1 MANVNNINI
10 EGAMIIWKNFSGE
23 RDKFNPGKRGFS
35 VVIDDTVMAD
45 ELRQEGW
52 NVKDRPLQ
60 EGADDSEQ
68 EWTLPVKLNM
78 NRYTQ
83 VWLIVGNHKT
93 LLDED
98 TVSQL
103 DVVDIVNCDISIRPY
118 EWEMNGRTGITAYV
132 DSMYVTIRENKF
144 AEKYADALAADPRI
158 TCVLNANLVDLPLV
172 HLTSQQRLQPR
183 QGQRL
188 RCLILVIK

>member
-35 VVIDDTVMAD
+35 VVIDDPETAD
-45 ELRQEGW
+45 DLRKEGW
-52 NVKDRPLQ
+52 NVKERPLP
-60 EGADDSEQ
+60 EGADDSER

-83 VWLIVGNHKT
+83 VWLIVGKHKN

-98 TVSQL
+98 TISQL
-103 DVVDIVNCDISIRPY
+103 DVVDIVNCDLSIRPY

-144 AEKYADALAADPRI
+144 AEKYADLD
-158 TCVLNANLVDLPLV
+158 
-172 HLTSQQRLQPR
+172 
-183 QGQRL
+183 
-188 RCLILVIK
+188 

>member
-10 EGAMIIWKNFSGE
+10 EGANIIWKNFSGE

-35 VVIDDTVMAD
+35 VVIDDAVMAD
-45 ELRQEGW
+45 ELKQEGW
-52 NVKDRPLQ
+52 NVKERPLQ
-60 EGADDSEQ
+60 EGADPSEQ

-93 LLDED
+93 LLNED
-98 TVSQL
+98 TVAQL
-103 DVVDIVNCDISIRPY
+103 DVVDITDCDLSIRPY
-118 EWEMNGRTGITAYV
+118 EWEMSGRTGITAYV

-144 AEKYADALAADPRI
+144 AEKYADLD
-158 TCVLNANLVDLPLV
+158 
-172 HLTSQQRLQPR
+172 
-183 QGQRL
+183 
-188 RCLILVIK
+188 

>member
-103 DVVDIVNCDISIRPY
+103 DAVDIVNCDISIRPY

-144 AEKYADALAADPRI
+144 AEKYADLD
-158 TCVLNANLVDLPLV
+158 
-172 HLTSQQRLQPR
+172 
-183 QGQRL
+183 
-188 RCLILVIK
+188 

>member
-10 EGAMIIWKNFSGE
+10 EGATIIWKNFSGE

-35 VVIDDTVMAD
+35 VVIDDTVMAN
-45 ELRQEGW
+45 ELKQEGW
-52 NVKDRPLQ
+52 NVKERPLQ
-60 EGADDSEQ
+60 EGADPSEQ

-93 LLDED
+93 LLNED
-98 TVSQL
+98 TVAQL

-118 EWEMNGRTGITAYV
+118 EWEMSGRTGITAYV

-144 AEKYADALAADPRI
+144 AEKYADLD
-158 TCVLNANLVDLPLV
+158 
-172 HLTSQQRLQPR
+172 
-183 QGQRL
+183 
-188 RCLILVIK
+188 

>member
-1 MANVNNINI
+1 MSDVNNINI
-10 EGAMIIWKNFSGE
+10 EGAKKKKKNFSGE

-35 VVIDDTVMAD
+35 VVIDDSAMAE
-45 ELRQEGW
+45 ELRNEGW
-52 NVKDRPLQ
+52 NVKDRPLP
-60 EGADDSEQ
+60 EGADPSEQ

-93 LLDED
+93 LLDEN
-98 TVSQL
+98 TVAQL

-118 EWEMNGRTGITAYV
+118 EWEMGGRTGITAYV

-144 AEKYADALAADPRI
+144 AEKYADLD
-158 TCVLNANLVDLPLV
+158 
-172 HLTSQQRLQPR
+172 
-183 QGQRL
+183 
-188 RCLILVIK
+188 

>member
-1 MANVNNINI
+1 MSDVNNINI
-10 EGAMIIWKNFSGE
+10 EGAIVIWKNFSGE

-35 VVIDDTVMAD
+35 VVIDDEVMAD
-45 ELRQEGW
+45 ELKQEGW
-52 NVKDRPLQ
+52 NVKERPLQ
-60 EGADDSEQ
+60 EGADPSEQ

-93 LLDED
+93 LLNED
-98 TVSQL
+98 TVAQL

-118 EWEMNGRTGITAYV
+118 EWEMSGRTGITAYV

-144 AEKYADALAADPRI
+144 AEKYADLD
-158 TCVLNANLVDLPLV
+158 
-172 HLTSQQRLQPR
+172 
-183 QGQRL
+183 
-188 RCLILVIK
+188 

>member
-10 EGAMIIWKNFSGE
+10 EGANIIWKNFSGE

-35 VVIDDTVMAD
+35 VVIDDSAMAK
-45 ELRQEGW
+45 ELKQEGW
-52 NVKDRPLQ
+52 NVKERPLQ
-60 EGADDSEQ
+60 EGADPSEQ

-93 LLDED
+93 LLNED
-98 TVSQL
+98 TVAQL

-118 EWEMNGRTGITAYV
+118 EWEMSGRTGITAYV

-144 AEKYADALAADPRI
+144 AEKYADLD
-158 TCVLNANLVDLPLV
+158 
-172 HLTSQQRLQPR
+172 
-183 QGQRL
+183 
-188 RCLILVIK
+188 

>member
-35 VVIDDTVMAD
+35 VVIDDAVMAD

-52 NVKDRPLQ
+52 NVKERPLQ

-83 VWLIVGNHKT
+83 VWLIVGKRKT

-103 DVVDIVNCDISIRPY
+103 DVVDIANCDISIRPY

-144 AEKYADALAADPRI
+144 AEKYADL
-158 TCVLNANLVDLPLV
+158 
-172 HLTSQQRLQPR
+172 
-183 QGQRL
+183 G
-188 RCLILVIK
+188 

>member
-10 EGAMIIWKNFSGE
+10 EGANIIWKNFSGE

-35 VVIDDTVMAD
+35 VVIDDSVMAD
-45 ELRQEGW
+45 ELKQEGW
-52 NVKDRPLQ
+52 NIKERPLQ
-60 EGADDSEQ
+60 EGADPSEQ

-93 LLDED
+93 LLNED
-98 TVSQL
+98 TVAQL

-118 EWEMNGRTGITAYV
+118 EWEMSGRTGITAYV

-144 AEKYADALAADPRI
+144 AEKYADLD
-158 TCVLNANLVDLPLV
+158 
-172 HLTSQQRLQPR
+172 
-183 QGQRL
+183 
-188 RCLILVIK
+188 

>member
-10 EGAMIIWKNFSGE
+10 EDAMIIWKNFSGE

-144 AEKYADALAADPRI
+144 AEKYADLD
-158 TCVLNANLVDLPLV
+158 
-172 HLTSQQRLQPR
+172 
-183 QGQRL
+183 
-188 RCLILVIK
+188 

>member
-1 MANVNNINI
+1 MSDVNNINI
-10 EGAMIIWKNFSGE
+10 EGAIVIWKNFSGE

-35 VVIDDTVMAD
+35 VVIDDAVMAD

-52 NVKDRPLQ
+52 NIKERNLQ
-60 EGADDSEQ
+60 EGADPSEQ

-93 LLDED
+93 LLDEN
-98 TVSQL
+98 TVAQL
-103 DVVDIVNCDISIRPY
+103 DVVDFVNCDISIRPY
-118 EWEMNGRTGITAYV
+118 EWEMGGRTGITAYV

-144 AEKYADALAADPRI
+144 AEKYADLD
-158 TCVLNANLVDLPLV
+158 
-172 HLTSQQRLQPR
+172 
-183 QGQRL
+183 
-188 RCLILVIK
+188 

>member
-10 EGAMIIWKNFSGE
+10 EGANIIWKNFSGE
-23 RDKFNPGKRGFS
+23 RDRFNPGKRGFS

-52 NVKDRPLQ
+52 NIKERPLQ
-60 EGADDSEQ
+60 EGADPSEQ

-93 LLDED
+93 LLDEN
-98 TVSQL
+98 TVAQL
-103 DVVDIVNCDISIRPY
+103 DVVDIIDCDISIRPY
-118 EWEMNGRTGITAYV
+118 EWEMSGRTGITAYV

-144 AEKYADALAADPRI
+144 AEKYAD
-158 TCVLNANLVDLPLV
+158 LN
-172 HLTSQQRLQPR
+172 
-183 QGQRL
+183 
-188 RCLILVIK
+188 

>member
-10 EGAMIIWKNFSGE
+10 EGATIIWKNFSGE
-23 RDKFNPGKRGFS
+23 RDRFNPGKRGFS
-35 VVIDDTVMAD
+35 VVIDDAVMAD

-52 NVKDRPLQ
+52 NIKERPLQ
-60 EGADDSEQ
+60 EGADPSEQ

-93 LLDED
+93 LLDEN
-98 TVSQL
+98 TVAQL
-103 DVVDIVNCDISIRPY
+103 DVVDFVDCDISIRPY
-118 EWEMNGRTGITAYV
+118 EWEMSGRTGITAYV

-144 AEKYADALAADPRI
+144 AEKYADLD
-158 TCVLNANLVDLPLV
+158 
-172 HLTSQQRLQPR
+172 
-183 QGQRL
+183 
-188 RCLILVIK
+188 

>member
-10 EGAMIIWKNFSGE
+10 EGATIIWKNFSGE
-23 RDKFNPGKRGFS
+23 RDRFNPGKRGFS

-52 NVKDRPLQ
+52 NIKERPLQ
-60 EGADDSEQ
+60 EGADPSEQ

-93 LLDED
+93 LLDEN
-98 TVSQL
+98 TVAQL
-103 DVVDIVNCDISIRPY
+103 DVVDIIDCDISIRPY
-118 EWEMNGRTGITAYV
+118 EWEMSGRTGITAYV

-144 AEKYADALAADPRI
+144 AEKYADLD
-158 TCVLNANLVDLPLV
+158 
-172 HLTSQQRLQPR
+172 
-183 QGQRL
+183 
-188 RCLILVIK
+188 

>member
-45 ELRQEGW
+45 ELRHEGW

-118 EWEMNGRTGITAYV
+118 EWEMNGHTGITAYV

-144 AEKYADALAADPRI
+144 AEKYADLD
-158 TCVLNANLVDLPLV
+158 
-172 HLTSQQRLQPR
+172 
-183 QGQRL
+183 
-188 RCLILVIK
+188 

>member
-10 EGAMIIWKNFSGE
+10 EGANIIWKNFSGE

-35 VVIDDTVMAD
+35 VVIDDAVMAD
-45 ELRQEGW
+45 ELKQEGW
-52 NVKDRPLQ
+52 NVKERPLQ
-60 EGADDSEQ
+60 EGTDPSEQ

-93 LLDED
+93 LLNED
-98 TVSQL
+98 TVAQL

-118 EWEMNGRTGITAYV
+118 EWEMSGRTGITAYV

-144 AEKYADALAADPRI
+144 AEKYADLD
-158 TCVLNANLVDLPLV
+158 
-172 HLTSQQRLQPR
+172 
-183 QGQRL
+183 
-188 RCLILVIK
+188 

>member
-10 EGAMIIWKNFSGE
+10 EGATIIWKNFSGE

-35 VVIDDTVMAD
+35 VVIDDSVMAD
-45 ELRQEGW
+45 ELKQEGW
-52 NVKDRPLQ
+52 NIKERPLQ
-60 EGADDSEQ
+60 EGADPSEQ

-93 LLDED
+93 LLNED
-98 TVSQL
+98 SIAQL

-118 EWEMNGRTGITAYV
+118 EWEMSGRTGITAYV

-144 AEKYADALAADPRI
+144 AEKYADLD
-158 TCVLNANLVDLPLV
+158 
-172 HLTSQQRLQPR
+172 
-183 QGQRL
+183 
-188 RCLILVIK
+188 

>member
-10 EGAMIIWKNFSGE
+10 EGATIIWKNFSGE

-35 VVIDDTVMAD
+35 VVIDDAVMAD
-45 ELRQEGW
+45 ELKQEGW
-52 NVKDRPLQ
+52 NVKERPLQ
-60 EGADDSEQ
+60 EGADPSEQ

-93 LLDED
+93 LLNED
-98 TVSQL
+98 TVAQL
-103 DVVDIVNCDISIRPY
+103 DVVDIIDCDISIRPY
-118 EWEMNGRTGITAYV
+118 EWEMSGRTGITAYV

-144 AEKYADALAADPRI
+144 AEKYADLD
-158 TCVLNANLVDLPLV
+158 
-172 HLTSQQRLQPR
+172 
-183 QGQRL
+183 
-188 RCLILVIK
+188 

>member
-144 AEKYADALAADPRI
+144 AKKYADLD
-158 TCVLNANLVDLPLV
+158 
-172 HLTSQQRLQPR
+172 
-183 QGQRL
+183 
-188 RCLILVIK
+188 

>member
-10 EGAMIIWKNFSGE
+10 EGATIIWKNFSGE

-35 VVIDDTVMAD
+35 VVIDDTVMAN
-45 ELRQEGW
+45 ELKQEGW
-52 NVKDRPLQ
+52 NVKERPLQ
-60 EGADDSEQ
+60 EGADPSEQ

-93 LLDED
+93 LLNED
-98 TVSQL
+98 TVAQL
-103 DVVDIVNCDISIRPY
+103 DVVDIVNCDISIRPF
-118 EWEMNGRTGITAYV
+118 EWEMGGRNGITAYV

-144 AEKYADALAADPRI
+144 AEKYADLD
-158 TCVLNANLVDLPLV
+158 
-172 HLTSQQRLQPR
+172 
-183 QGQRL
+183 
-188 RCLILVIK
+188 